1 MARHRLVPEPVSR
14 LAIWS
19 RRLAIFSLPAAVF
32 AIFIERAGWLEIT
45 PVIVTF
51 GAALALAI
59 GAILLAIVAL
69 IGIWIDGRPGAR
81 QAIAAIFISLLLLA
95 YPIYLGIQA
104 YRLPAIADVTTDP
117 YDPPR
122 FEAIARLRTREANP
136 PLYSGLATFQK
147 QRAAYPD
154 IEPLDVN
161 NTPEAT
167 FNAVLGLVTKRK
179 WRIVDERPPQTG
191 RRDGLIEA
199 IAQTPVMG
207 FREDVAIRVRAT
219 RDGSRV
225 DARSASRYGG
235 HDFGSNASRI
245 ASLLEDVDDVASV
258 DKTERPPKPPTKGKP
273 APAKPQTSR
282 R

>member
-1 MARHRLVPEPVSR
+1 MARRRLTEEPVSR

-19 RRLAIFSLPAAVF
+19 RRLAIFSLPAALF

-45 PVIVTF
+45 PVLVTF
-51 GAALALAI
+51 SAALVLAI
-59 GAILLAIVAL
+59 GAILLAVIAL
-69 IGIWIDGRPGAR
+69 IAIWIDGRDGAR
-81 QAIAAIFISLLLLA
+81 HAVAAILIAFLLLG
-95 YPIYLGIQA
+95 YPAYLGTKA
-104 YRLPAIADVTTDP
+104 LRLPEIADVTTDP

-136 PLYSGLATFQK
+136 ALYPGLATFQK
-147 QRAAYPD
+147 QRGAYPD
-154 IEPLDVN
+154 VEPLEVN

-167 FNAVLGLVTKRK
+167 FDAIRTLVTKRK
-179 WRIVDERPPQTG
+179 WRIVDERPPQAG

-207 FREDVAIRVRAT
+207 FREDVAIRIRAT

-225 DARSASRYGG
+225 DARSASRYGS
-235 HDFGSNASRI
+235 HDFGSNAARLV
-245 ASLLEDVDDVASV
+245 SLLEDVDDVASI
-258 DKTERPPKPPTKGKP
+258 DKTERPVKPAPKGKP
-273 APAKPQTSR
+273 TAAKAQSTR